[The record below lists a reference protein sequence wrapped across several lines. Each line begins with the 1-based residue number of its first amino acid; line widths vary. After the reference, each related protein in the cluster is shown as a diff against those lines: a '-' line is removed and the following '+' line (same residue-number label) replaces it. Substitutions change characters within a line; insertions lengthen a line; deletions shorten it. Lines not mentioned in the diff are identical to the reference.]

1 MIFITIFFFL
11 RFIFGSRAL
20 PSARLPGG
28 ALGPAA
34 RRPRHCFPLPAE
46 GNAAPRLGA
55 ALLGQE
61 PLRPHG
67 PGPRWGRPRA
77 ERAARRGA
85 AGRPRAGLCGA
96 AAAIWKGS
104 ERKVD
109 LFRTRGREGCVGG
122 GGGGEVCVRVGQE
135 LLFSPSIILTN
146 DLVPREEK

>member
-109 LFRTRGREGCVGG
+109 LFRTRGREGGTPRG
-122 GGGGEVCVRVGQE
+122 LLGFGVRDGCGVRPGDKQE
-135 LLFSPSIILTN
+135 E
-146 DLVPREEK
+146 RGCG